1 MKRKR
6 TILIKFVLF
15 ILIFS
20 SIGVGCNVKNDILQ
34 EDDNEE
40 EISINVG
47 GKDYELLVRSE
58 GISDLV
64 VDIYGI
70 DNATSII
77 FNDMVVVGVEMAEGF
92 TLTDELKETIMNS
105 ILENDPMIRQVL
117 ISDNK
122 KIFDEIEEVIE
133 SLMNGKPYD
142 DQVKEINRI
151 IEKLKKE

>member
-20 SIGVGCNVKNDILQ
+20 SVGVGCNVKNDILQ

>member
-1 MKRKR
+1 MMNRR
-6 TILIKFVLF
+6 SILFKIVLF
-15 ILIFS
+15 MLIFLT
-20 SIGVGCNVKNDILQ
+20 IGIGCDVEN
-34 EDDNEE
+34 EDNEE
-40 EISINVG
+40 EIGVEVG

-70 DNATSII
+70 DDATSVI
-77 FNDMVVVGVEMAEGF
+77 FNDMVVVGVEMAEDMV
-92 TLTDELKETIMNS
+92 LTDSLKETIIDS

-122 KIFDEIEEVIE
+122 KIFDDVEAIIY
-133 SLMNGKPYD
+133 SLMNGEPYD

>member
-20 SIGVGCNVKNDILQ
+20 SVGVGCSVKNDILQ